1 MNRTDSDKSDSTG
14 ARTAGARPAP
24 GWVRT
29 WGASPQAPD
38 DSVSGV
44 DAIENVTL
52 RQIVRVSG
60 GGRRLRIR
68 LSNEYGTAPVTI
80 GAARVALTGD
90 GRTGQD
96 GDGRAVTFGG
106 LPGVTI
112 PAGAPVL
119 SDPVDLAPPAL
130 SRLAISLYVPGRVE
144 TVTRHGTFH
153 ALGWS
158 VPGDATAARAPRADA
173 VPLPAQAFLS
183 AVEALP
189 GRPARAIAVLGDS
202 RVDGTGSTPGA
213 DRRWTDVLAERL
225 AARDGTTRYVVSQ
238 GINGNRLLDDG
249 IGTSALAR
257 FDRDVLATPGLGH
270 VVIAVGND
278 LVFSFAPDTE
288 ENAALLALFGGGPVT
303 VEDVVAAHL
312 QAAAR
317 ARAHGAKAYAATIAP
332 YGGSEMYTADGDRAR
347 ERVNTWMR
355 SSGAFDGVLDF
366 DAVWRD
372 PADPSRI
379 REDLH
384 MGDHLHGNDA
394 GYEALAHSIDLALF
408 D

>member
-1 MNRTDSDKSDSTG
+1 M
-14 ARTAGARPAP
+14 
-24 GWVRT
+24 
-29 WGASPQAPD
+29 
-38 DSVSGV
+38 
-44 DAIENVTL
+44 
-52 RQIVRVSG
+52 
-60 GGRRLRIR
+60 
-68 LSNEYGTAPVTI
+68 
-80 GAARVALTGD
+80 
-90 GRTGQD
+90 
-96 GDGRAVTFGG
+96 
-106 LPGVTI
+106 
-112 PAGAPVL
+112 
-119 SDPVDLAPPAL
+119 
-130 SRLAISLYVPGRVE
+130 
-144 TVTRHGTFH
+144 
-153 ALGWS
+153 
-158 VPGDATAARAPRADA
+158 
-173 VPLPAQAFLS
+173 
-183 AVEALP
+183 
-189 GRPARAIAVLGDS
+189 
-202 RVDGTGSTPGA
+202 
-213 DRRWTDVLAERL
+213 
-225 AARDGTTRYVVSQ
+225 VSQ

-257 FDRDVLATPGLGH
+257 FDRDVLATQGLGH

-332 YGGSEMYTADGDRAR
+332 YGGSEMYTAQGDRAR
-347 ERVNTWMR
+347 ARVNTWMR